1 MTVRRIDEDHGN
13 PLKLW
18 EEMGKPVSLNRA
30 EAEDLKARSAVH
42 AEDWPYTWE
51 NGVLTIRA
59 ELGVN
64 DVYGFV
70 IR

>member
-1 MTVRRIDEDHGN
+1 
-13 PLKLW
+13 
-18 EEMGKPVSLNRA
+18 MGRPDYLNRA
-30 EAEDLKARSAVH
+30 EVEDLKARSAV
-42 AEDWPYTWE
+42 EPENWPFTWE
-51 NGVLTIRA
+51 NGMLTIRA